1 MNKLKQYLNILF
13 GIPLCLLGAALLCLI
28 LFSEDKTSS
37 LIVITIAAICLI
49 PGIYLLANTKYFS
62 QLSKQAKQ
70 HKQEADEYYQQKKAE
85 ADQYYQNRAG
95 AASLRLENEQGD
107 LDILERKKQELLNE
121 IELLEN
127 TTLVGYSQIYIDENY
142 TSEQYKNELAMLK
155 LTETELI
162 KSNAAVQVFLE
173 QTRKSAND
181 NTKQILRCFNAE
193 TQIIINSVTSSNI
206 DRMRGKITKSYEILN
221 KIFAV
226 DGVCLT
232 PSILENKLA
241 QLICT
246 YSYQLKKEAEKEEQ
260 KLIRQQM
267 LEEEKVRREIEFEKN
282 KLEKEEKQFKN
293 EINKLMKYLQKANDI
308 EKQLYIDKIH
318 ELEDKLALLEAD
330 REQVLQREQNTRAGF
345 VYVISNI
352 GSFGEG
358 IYKIG
363 MTRRLEPM
371 DRIKELGSAS
381 VPFEFDVHAMI
392 FSEDAPA
399 LENILHKTF
408 RKYEVNKVNQRKEFF
423 RIPLSE
429 IEKVVTENHNA
440 TVIFTE
446 IAKAEQYR
454 ESLRIAE
461 AESDNNIE
469 PNQDNIVEDT
479 PIYYDTE
486 NYIHTKWGI
495 YEKPV
500 PYTIKIEYGA
510 RQDVKRVF

>member
-193 TQIIINSVTSSNI
+193 T
-206 DRMRGKITKSYEILN
+206 KITKSYEILN

-282 KLEKEEKQFKN
+282 KLEKEEFKN

-454 ESLRIAE
+454 ESHRIAE
-461 AESDNNIE
+461 AESDNNFE
-469 PNQDNIVEDT
+469 PNQYNIVEDM

-500 PYTIKIEYGA
+500 SYTIKIEYGA